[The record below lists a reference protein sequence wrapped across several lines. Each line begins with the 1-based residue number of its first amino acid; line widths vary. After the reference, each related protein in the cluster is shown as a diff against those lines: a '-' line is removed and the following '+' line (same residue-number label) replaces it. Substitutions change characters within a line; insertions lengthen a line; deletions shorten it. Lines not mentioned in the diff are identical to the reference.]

1 MQPRN
6 TLIIMSDEHNRRI
19 AGCYGDT
26 IVQTPHLDA
35 LAARGTRFTQAY
47 TPSPICVSAR
57 ASFATG
63 QWVHQHRCWSSA
75 EAYTGRPESW
85 GHALRR
91 AGHPVV
97 SVGKLHYRSRD
108 DDNGFDR
115 EILPLHIVGE
125 KGWTLGLLRDPLP
138 AYPGAAELAA
148 DIGAGDSKYS
158 YYDRQVCAAAQQ
170 WLQAHGQSQGEQRP
184 WTLFV
189 SFVSPH
195 YPLRA
200 PQEYFERYID
210 ADIGEP
216 ALWDFQPQHPLLQ
229 QMYAFY
235 DYRRHFGAEQRR
247 IARAAYYGLV
257 NFLDDRI
264 GALLGTLDELGLRDD
279 TRVIYTSDH
288 GEMLGEQGMWTKML
302 MHESSAGVP
311 LIMAGPDVPAGA
323 QVDAPVSL
331 IDAHPTILESA
342 GLDSDEGLPGESLF
356 AMARG
361 ADRQSPVISEFH
373 DGGSPCG
380 YFMLRLEHWK
390 YIYWCAG
397 PAQLFDLHADP
408 LEANDLGGD
417 AAQAATLARCEAA
430 LRAICN
436 PDAVNRQAFADQAK
450 RIAAYG
456 GREGI
461 LQARGGDFGF
471 TPLDDIEDEL
481 RAVAEGRGIA

>member
-19 AGCYGDT
+19 AGCYGDS
-26 IVQTPHLDA
+26 IVQTPHLDG

-47 TPSPICVSAR
+47 TASPICVSAR

-75 EAYTGRPESW
+75 EAYAGRPESW
-85 GHALRR
+85 GHVLQR
-91 AGHPVV
+91 ANRPVV
-97 SVGKLHYRSRD
+97 SIGKLHYRSRH

-125 KGWTLGLLRDPLP
+125 RGWTLGLLRDPLP
-138 AYPGAAELAA
+138 PYPGAAELAA

-158 YYDRQVCAAAQQ
+158 HYDRNVCAAAQQ
-170 WLQAHGQSQGEQRP
+170 WLESCGRDGDKP

-200 PQEYFERYID
+200 PQEYFDRYID

-216 ALWDFQPQHPLLQ
+216 ELWDFEPQHPALKK
-229 QMYAFY
+229 MYAFY
-235 DYRRHFGAEQRR
+235 DYREHFGTEQRR

-257 NFLDDRI
+257 NFLDDRV
-264 GALLGTLDELGLRDD
+264 GALLATLDELGLAGD

-311 LIMAGPDVPAGA
+311 LIMAGPDIPRGA
-323 QVDAPVSL
+323 VVDAPVSL
-331 IDAHPTILESA
+331 VDIHPTILESA
-342 GLDSDEGLPGESLF
+342 GLASDARLPGDALF
-356 AMARG
+356 AIANG
-361 ADRQSPVISEFH
+361 AERRSPVISEFH

-380 YFMLRLEHWK
+380 YFMLRLAHWK
-390 YIYWCAG
+390 YIYWCDG
-397 PAQLFDLHADP
+397 PAQLFDLRADP
-408 LEANDLGGD
+408 LEADDLGSD
-417 AAQAATLARCEAA
+417 PAHTAIRAHCEAA
-430 LRAICN
+430 LREICD
-436 PDAVNRQAFADQAK
+436 PDAANRQAFADQAA
-450 RIAAYG
+450 RIARYG
-456 GREGI
+456 GRESI
-461 LQARGGDFGF
+461 LGAAGGDFGF
-471 TPLDDIEDEL
+471 TPLDDIEAEL
-481 RAVAEGRGIA
+481 RAIAAGRGVV